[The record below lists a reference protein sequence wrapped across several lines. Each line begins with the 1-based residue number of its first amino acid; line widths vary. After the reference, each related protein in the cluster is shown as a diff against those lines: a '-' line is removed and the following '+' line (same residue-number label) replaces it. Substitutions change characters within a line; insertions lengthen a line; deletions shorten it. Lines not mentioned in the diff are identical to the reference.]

1 MYQLDSPL
9 PAEQSSAVSS
19 TLRSDDLSAL
29 LDDAIRYERS
39 GVSARARE
47 CYQELIERAR
57 ERRPA
62 LAAEAL
68 WRLANVERLQSQW
81 DDAIASAR
89 EAAAIAQAN
98 ALPDIEADA
107 LNIEAAV
114 CATRGDAARAWQ
126 LYERMLELATRPIT
140 RAKALQ
146 NLGGLAAEER
156 RFDEAER
163 WFCESRDAYRVSDDP
178 RGEACSLLNIGRLQA
193 ERGDPAQ
200 AKETLESAVR
210 HSRLTGDLEMH
221 AAALLNLGIVLG
233 ELGEVADAEERIT
246 TAYGQFTIADIPL
259 QRVRCLLQ
267 IATLATRRGDPS
279 AAQACLEHAQKVATR
294 TGLPRELHLIEEQLA
309 RLDRP

>member
-1 MYQLDSPL
+1 
-9 PAEQSSAVSS
+9 VTS

-57 ERRPA
+57 ERRPE

-193 ERGDPAQ
+193 ERGDTAQ

-279 AAQACLEHAQKVATR
+279 AARACLEHAQKVATR
-294 TGLPRELHLIEEQLA
+294 TGLPREPHLIEEQLA
-309 RLDRP
+309 RLDRR

>member
-1 MYQLDSPL
+1 MT
-9 PAEQSSAVSS
+9 S
-19 TLRSDDLSAL
+19 TLRFDDLSAL
-29 LDDAIRYERS
+29 LDDAIRYDRS

-89 EAAAIAQAN
+89 ESAAIAQAN

-114 CATRGDAARAWQ
+114 FATRGDVARAWQ
-126 LYERMLELATRPIT
+126 LFERMLELATRPIT

-146 NLGGLAAEER
+146 NLGGLAAGER

-163 WFCESRDAYRVSDDP
+163 LFYESRDAYRESDDL
-178 RGEACSLLNIGRLQA
+178 RGEACSLLNLGRLQA

-233 ELGEVADAEERIT
+233 ALGDIQDAEERIT

-267 IATLATRRGDPS
+267 LATFATRRNEP
-279 AAQACLEHAQKVATR
+279 AAARTCLEHARKVATR
-294 TGLPRELHLIEEQLA
+294 AGLPRELQLIDDQLA
-309 RLDRP
+309 ALDRP